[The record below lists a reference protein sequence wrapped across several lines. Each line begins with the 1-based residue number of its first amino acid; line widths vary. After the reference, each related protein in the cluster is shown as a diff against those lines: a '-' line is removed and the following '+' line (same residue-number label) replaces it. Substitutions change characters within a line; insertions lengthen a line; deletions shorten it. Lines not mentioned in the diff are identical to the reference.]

1 MIEIIQQKR
10 NELEALCN
18 KCHVKELYLFGS
30 AAKGNFNYKS
40 SDLDMVV
47 TFSEGLSPVDFANNY
62 FALLDGLENILNR
75 EVDLL
80 SFRALKNQVM
90 IQEIEQTKI
99 PLYAA

>member
-30 AAKGNFNYKS
+30 AAKVGFDQKS

-47 TFSEGLSPVDFANNY
+47 TFSDGLAPVDFASNY
-62 FALLDGLENILNR
+62 FALLEGLENIFNR

-80 SFRALKNQVM
+80 SFRSLKNQVM

>member
-18 KCHVKELYLFGS
+18 KCRVKELYLFGS
-30 AAKGNFNYKS
+30 AATGNFDQKS

-47 TFSEGLSPVDFANNY
+47 TFSEGMTPVEFSSNY
-62 FALLDGLENILNR
+62 FQLLEGLEDLFGK

-80 SFRALKNQVM
+80 SFRALKNQVI